1 MVFALLRVFMLEYTA
16 MVSTVTRYGV
26 LLFSSFRSMLVL
38 RHETILVEDA
48 GDVVKLNC
56 EH

>member
-1 MVFALLRVFMLEYTA
+1 LVFALLRVFMLEYTA

>member
-1 MVFALLRVFMLEYTA
+1 MLEYTA

-26 LLFSSFRSMLVL
+26 LLFSDFSSTLVSP
-38 RHETILVEDA
+38 HGTILVEDA